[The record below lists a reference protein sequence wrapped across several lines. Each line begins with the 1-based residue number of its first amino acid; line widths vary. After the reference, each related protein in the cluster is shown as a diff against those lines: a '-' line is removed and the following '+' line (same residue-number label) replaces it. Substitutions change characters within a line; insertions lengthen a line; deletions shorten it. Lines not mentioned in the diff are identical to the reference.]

1 VHADYRTS
9 PHVRLVLM
17 DEVDAAE
24 AALLSRFFPNAS
36 QVATGLFPRAAD
48 IEIAL

>member
-1 VHADYRTS
+1 
-9 PHVRLVLM
+9 M

-36 QVATGLFPRAAD
+36 QVATGLFPQGPPTSRLRFKSQ
-48 IEIAL
+48 I